1 MRYLPL
7 LVLLF
12 LTSCD
17 NRTSAVSGPDRIS
30 QDREAKL
37 KPVIAYVDGFIK
49 DHNRVPTAE
58 EFRAA
63 TASMDQ
69 ILILRNRTDPYAASK
84 GARTDL
90 DYMVGIWRADW
101 FHYYKSWDRSFLNG
115 SDEKL

>member
-1 MRYLPL
+1 

-12 LTSCD
+12 LNSCG
-17 NRTSAVSGPDRIS
+17 NNPTSAVSGPDRIS

-49 DHNRVPTAE
+49 DHSRLPTAE

-63 TASMDQ
+63 TASMAH
-69 ILILRNRTDPYAASK
+69 ILILRDRTDPYAAST
-84 GARTDL
+84 GAKTDL